1 MHVVTDRRAI
11 VEDTLGSLRLEGLE
25 PTPADRRIAEAWA
38 DGELSDE
45 DLRLATREVLAGE
58 PVAPDA
64 PRAA

>member
-1 MHVVTDRRAI
+1 MQGVTDRRAI

-25 PTPADRRIAEAWA
+25 PTPADRRIAEAWV

-45 DLRLATREVLAGE
+45 DLRSATRDALAAE
-58 PVAPDA
+58 PVVPDA